1 MQGYFIP
8 FGARSIVSID
18 KKIDMQIKE
27 LSRIATIEEVDVRIT
42 SKGIIRNALSVLP
55 FVDLPW
61 DYQDAY
67 AKIINPDFIFMR
79 RTGADR
85 QFIKFLRHIKAK
97 YPKCKILMEVVT
109 YPYLKASLQSVAG
122 CFFLPKEIYNTS
134 LLKRYVDRVVTY
146 TNDSEIWNIP
156 TIQTMNGIIVDS
168 IKPIHDR
175 KNCNDNS
182 VRLLVVAV
190 LQKGHG
196 YERCIKGLYE
206 YYRSGLD
213 RKIEIHIVGNGKEL
227 AHYKKLTMRYGLEGK
242 VFFYGRQIG
251 EELDEIYNN
260 MDIGLGALGLYKQG
274 IYQSSSLKIR
284 EYLAKGLPII
294 SGCREDVFDNI
305 SDCPYF
311 LQVPNDDSVI
321 DMRDVLT
328 FYDRI
333 YSGNTKRQE
342 VHKKIREL
350 ALKRIDMNITMQP
363 ILSYI
368 MDRA

>member
-1 MQGYFIP
+1 
-8 FGARSIVSID
+8 
-18 KKIDMQIKE
+18 
-27 LSRIATIEEVDVRIT
+27 
-42 SKGIIRNALSVLP
+42 
-55 FVDLPW
+55 
-61 DYQDAY
+61 
-67 AKIINPDFIFMR
+67 
-79 RTGADR
+79 
-85 QFIKFLRHIKAK
+85 
-97 YPKCKILMEVVT
+97 
-109 YPYLKASLQSVAG
+109 
-122 CFFLPKEIYNTS
+122 
-134 LLKRYVDRVVTY
+134 
-146 TNDSEIWNIP
+146 
-156 TIQTMNGIIVDS
+156 
-168 IKPIHDR
+168 
-175 KNCNDNS
+175 
-182 VRLLVVAV
+182 
-190 LQKGHG
+190 
-196 YERCIKGLYE
+196 
-206 YYRSGLD
+206 
-213 RKIEIHIVGNGKEL
+213 
-227 AHYKKLTMRYGLEGK
+227 
-242 VFFYGRQIG
+242 
-251 EELDEIYNN
+251 